1 MNRSSVFSLLLGL
14 VPCVLFAQAN
24 GRPSAAIPQ
33 ASSVKVSDPV
43 ERGLAVFTGKGACL
57 SCHEVRGHGSRLGP
71 NLSEIGARSTRAGI
85 RNSLL
90 EPNPQSSAQYRLY
103 QIVTKDGA
111 SYTGKLLNQD
121 LLSLQM
127 LDTKGRLLSFKRS
140 DVLEKKFVLPPPMPS
155 YRNKLSDEEVENLV
169 AFLLSLK

>member
-1 MNRSSVFSLLLGL
+1 MNRRSVFLLLFGL

-24 GRPSAAIPQ
+24 GRPSATAK
-33 ASSVKVSDPV
+33 ASSGNVSAPV
-43 ERGLAVFTGKGACL
+43 ERGLAVFAGKGACL

-71 NLSEIGARSTRAGI
+71 NLSEIGARSTRTEI
-85 RNSLL
+85 LNSLL
-90 EPNPQSSAQYRLY
+90 EPNPQGSPQYRLY

-111 SYTGKLLNQD
+111 RHTGKLLNQD

-127 LDTKGRLLSFKRS
+127 LDAEGRLLSFKRS
-140 DVLEKKFVLPPPMPS
+140 DVRENQFVPPAPMPS
-155 YRNKLSDEEVENLV
+155 YRNKLSDEEVEDLV

>member
-1 MNRSSVFSLLLGL
+1 MPELHCSFSACGMRMQFDIVRKPQRRLLLRLRAMNRSSVFSLLLGL

-90 EPNPQSSAQYRLY
+90 
-103 QIVTKDGA
+103 
-111 SYTGKLLNQD
+111 
-121 LLSLQM
+121 
-127 LDTKGRLLSFKRS
+127 
-140 DVLEKKFVLPPPMPS
+140 
-155 YRNKLSDEEVENLV
+155 
-169 AFLLSLK
+169 